1 MGKIQQ
7 NGKASRKAEE
17 GRRRAALS
25 PQPRSLLQQFPLGL
39 TAAPEPL
46 TWGAPLFSVSQRPR
60 SRENAP
66 RRGPKAQRP
75 VQALG
80 SHRTPVLADS
90 VPTGP
95 EPPWRQRTRKRAW
108 FQSSAPLRAQG
119 EGPGCPRGPAG
130 GPRPDQPQQ
139 AGGRQQAGA
148 RQRAGG
154 GSGQEQSWL
163 LLRGRGP
170 LQPPGWRRA
179 RWGAAEAQASPGGR
193 PGLRPGLC
201 QAGWAPAPP
210 LHLLGP
216 EESEPTLDLP
226 QQWDPGRDH
235 PRPLG
240 PASCPLDSSAG
251 REERRGLPHLHVGL
265 RGQKEPLQALAR
277 WGLGGG
283 HGVKAA
289 GWAGSTRTARSDSR
303 LRVSAESATLQ
314 SRRPGSW
321 EPRGHGPGRSAQAW
335 SGGPPAPR
343 EAPGL
348 RPHMAP
354 SAAC

>member
-1 MGKIQQ
+1 MRE
-7 NGKASRKAEE
+7 AA
-17 GRRRAALS
+17 GRGEAA
-25 PQPRSLLQQFPLGL
+25 GM
-39 TAAPEPL
+39 
-46 TWGAPLFSVSQRPR
+46 
-60 SRENAP
+60 REAVG
-66 RRGPKAQRP
+66 RG
-75 VQALG
+75 
-80 SHRTPVLADS
+80 
-90 VPTGP
+90 
-95 EPPWRQRTRKRAW
+95 RQR
-108 FQSSAPLRAQG
+108 
-119 EGPGCPRGPAG
+119 AG
-130 GPRPDQPQQ
+130 
-139 AGGRQQAGA
+139 ARQQAGV

-226 QQWDPGRDH
+226 QQWDPGQDH

-314 SRRPGSW
+314 SRRPASWKQAGSHGDKAQGGQ
-321 EPRGHGPGRSAQAW
+321 PRRGAEAHLHRGEHRGSGPTWHRPQLV
-335 SGGPPAPR
+335 R
-343 EAPGL
+343 PGQL
-348 RPHMAP
+348 
-354 SAAC
+354 